1 LQIVKAGLKRGFR
14 LVQFAYAGNVFL
26 SLLDCPLNFF
36 LLKAEV
42 VKALLLQRGLL
53 WLRLSWWCLLD
64 HNLILVSLQRVGLRH
79 ILVNKYALR
88 VISSEVLFGPFITK

>member
-26 SLLDCPLNFF
+26 SLLDGPLNFF
-36 LLKAEV
+36 LLEAEV

-53 WLRLSWWCLLD
+53 WLRQSWCLLD
-64 HNLILVSLQRVGLRH
+64 QNLILVSLQRVGLRH